1 MMLYMYSNQL
11 FTLILMLKQAAE
23 FILCGLFMSEFQCRI
38 IPEYSIVLRNGSSVL
53 LLGR

>member
-23 FILCGLFMSEFQCRI
+23 FILCGLFMSEVQCRI
-38 IPEYSIVLRNGSSVL
+38 SPEYSIVLRNGSSVL

>member
-23 FILCGLFMSEFQCRI
+23 FILCGLFMAEFQCRI
-38 IPEYSIVLRNGSSVL
+38 IVLRNGSSVL